1 MCFSVFLFT
10 LTPVCQLTSEGYPSS
25 VKALGL
31 AKSILESKQED
42 FQMPSRALVFDSI
55 TDS

>member
-1 MCFSVFLFT
+1 MCFSVFLST
-10 LTPVCQLTSEGYPSS
+10 LTPVCQLTSEGHPSS

-42 FQMPSRALVFDSI
+42 FQMPSRALVFDSV